1 MAAAPGGGAVGED
14 EPRAKS
20 AVLPLVALA
29 VFHASPRVR
38 ARAVESVR
46 KLAFVPVGSG
56 TPEEDNLFDALVRT
70 MVWADRPRVVM
81 TDGQPLIKKRD
92 GRGSVKDRLR

>member
-1 MAAAPGGGAVGED
+1 MAASAASGGGAGGEE

-38 ARAVESVR
+38 ARAVEAVR
-46 KLAFVPVGSG
+46 KLAFVPGGSG
-56 TPEEDNLFDALVRT
+56 NPEEDNLFDALVRRT
-70 MVWADRPRVVM
+70 VWADGPRVVM
-81 TDGQPLIKKRD
+81 TDG
-92 GRGSVKDRLR
+92 